1 MIPVYPNSL
10 PPPPLL
16 FLSFSLACFVEQDSS
31 IYRGDP
37 FEYMLGN
44 GLSMIGWEEGL
55 LDMCIGAQRRL
66 TVPANKAVYAST
78 MRPMWGV
85 DAQGTATLPADATLV
100 FDIELLNIKKAAA
113 SKDPYKDPRTFDPF
127 TVGRP
132 TGWGAPETAG
142 TGTAGPG
149 QVNWNMPV

>member
-1 MIPVYPNSL
+1 
-10 PPPPLL
+10 
-16 FLSFSLACFVEQDSS
+16 
-31 IYRGDP
+31 
-37 FEYMLGN
+37 
-44 GLSMIGWEEGL
+44 MIGFEEGL

-113 SKDPYKDPRTFDPF
+113 SMGPYYKDPRTFDPF
-127 TVGRP
+127 TGGHP
-132 TGWGAPETAG
+132 TGWGAPEAAG
-142 TGTAGPG
+142 AG
-149 QVNWNMPV
+149 QVNWNYMPV